1 MTSVRFVPTDKEKA
15 EIDKT
20 EQLNL
25 EDITT
30 ESQSN
35 GLFDSLDP
43 DDGMFLFDICIP
55 MQQFGTI
62 VLINILSYF
71 HGLQNLCWTFL

>member
-25 EDITT
+25 EDIAN

-43 DDGMFLFDICIP
+43 DDGMFLFDIYIP
-55 MQQFGTI
+55 MQQLVRLF
-62 VLINILSYF
+62 S
-71 HGLQNLCWTFL
+71 